1 MGNEQNY
8 SIQKADI
15 NDLPEIMKLVEDAKR
30 FMHSIGNFQ
39 WDEEYPLSDT
49 FENDIKTGSLYK
61 MVIDSLL
68 LGFICL
74 NLEQPPEYFS
84 PDWKTPP
91 KSLVIHRM
99 VIRREFAG
107 SGLAQKMMEFAEKL
121 TTEFGVRSLRSD
133 TNCKNTPM
141 LHIFEK
147 LYYRYTGNIVLRQ
160 KKDLFCCFEKWL

>member
-1 MGNEQNY
+1 MGTEQSYNM
-8 SIQKADI
+8 QKADI
-15 NDLPEIMKLVEDAKR
+15 SDLPEIMNLVEEAKK

-39 WDEEYPLSDT
+39 WDGDYPLSNT
-49 FENDIKTGSLYK
+49 FEKDIKSGSLYK
-61 MVIDSLL
+61 MNLGNEIA
-68 LGFICL
+68 GFICL

-99 VIRREFAG
+99 VINRRFAG
-107 SGLAQKMMEFAEKL
+107 TGLGVKMMEFAETL
-121 TTEFGVRSLRSD
+121 TADFGVKSLRSD
-133 TNCKNTPM
+133 TNCKNKPM

-147 LYYRYTGNIVLRQ
+147 MQYRYTGNIVLRK